1 MKQLKVLLLTILMC
15 AASVALA
22 QQAPTTT
29 PAKQPPNELVVDGK
43 VVGHK
48 VPPKPGDICM
58 LCNQPID
65 MDDTVYLVNGQR
77 VPLHNAELA
86 SVRPDRLRGLLAQL
100 RPRGAF
106 LGAEGKGPQLSTAWF
121 LFGLYVLVGLIFAAF
136 CAHQALN
143 AGYNPIQWL
152 LAGLFFNIV
161 AYAILLTRPKRE
173 VVAPAGIPKGLRK
186 ISATYMPEACPLCGA
201 ENHPSATACGG
212 CGAKLAPKTV
222 SEVARVGL

>member
-1 MKQLKVLLLTILMC
+1 MKQLKVVLLAVFLC
-15 AASVALA
+15 AGGLALA
-22 QQAPTTT
+22 QQAPPPA
-29 PAKQPPNELVVDGK
+29 PAKRPFNELVVDGK
-43 VVGHK
+43 VVGHA
-48 VPPKPGDICM
+48 VAPKPGDICM

-65 MDDTVYLVNGQR
+65 KDDTVYLVNGQR

-86 SVRPDRLRGLLAQL
+86 SVSPDRLRGLLTQL

-106 LGAEGKGPQLSTAWF
+106 LGAEQERPQLSTAWF

-136 CAHQALN
+136 CAHRALN
-143 AGYNPIQWL
+143 TGYGPIQWL

-161 AYAILLTRPKRE
+161 AYGILLTRPRRE
-173 VVAPAGIPKGLRK
+173 VVAPAGVPKGLRK
-186 ISATYMPEACPLCGA
+186 ISATYMPEACPMCGT

-212 CGAKLAPKTV
+212 CGAKLSPKMV